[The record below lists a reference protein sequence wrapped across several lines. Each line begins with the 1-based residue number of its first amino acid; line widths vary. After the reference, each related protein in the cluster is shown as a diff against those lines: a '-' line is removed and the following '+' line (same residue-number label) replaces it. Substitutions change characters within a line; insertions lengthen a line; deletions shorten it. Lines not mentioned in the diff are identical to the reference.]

1 MRKNDRKYN
10 FLPIEKYRM
19 KGSLLV
25 VSITQE
31 EKKVIAERFPQ
42 THIRRT
48 VQQKTKRHRYYMEE
62 SKNAMR
68 LLKELRSKK

>member
-1 MRKNDRKYN
+1 M
-10 FLPIEKYRM
+10 
-19 KGSLLV
+19 

-68 LLKELRSKK
+68 LLKELRRMK